1 MSHSQF
7 HCKTL
12 TLRHAW
18 LSLWDKHMT
27 TGRINQITYA
37 VTSPEESYFLASIR
51 IATRR
56 MTTGFSFPT
65 RPQLDHTDHRP
76 SGTSRALSG
85 RCSPHA
91 GRDRTCQSTHS
102 QASAQLKDFQHYAF
116 FSIQQPLSPIA
127 GLQVRKSAHR
137 TSATCHKNFGGC
149 SLSGDSQK
157 SFKFLIAFSC
167 HDCSQLPL
175 IYRKSPSP

>member
-1 MSHSQF
+1 MHGLVFETSIWLLAGSTRLLTQF
-7 HCKTL
+7 L
-12 TLRHAW
+12 LRR
-18 LSLWDKHMT
+18 D
-27 TGRINQITYA
+27 
-37 VTSPEESYFLASIR
+37 SYFSRKHSHCHSSHNL
-51 IATRR
+51 
-56 MTTGFSFPT
+56 TTGFSFPT

-76 SGTSRALSG
+76 PGTSRALSD

-102 QASAQLKDFQHYAF
+102 QASARLKDFQHYAF

-127 GLQVRKSAHR
+127 GLQVRRSAHR